1 MYTEQKKIV
10 SIIIVT
16 WNVRDFLKQCLH
28 SVYKETKDIIIEVFV
43 VDNASTDGTSEMVK
57 EQFPQVRL
65 ITAEKNLGFTKA
77 NNLAIQTILNEGQS
91 DFFLILNSDTVIQ
104 DRAVDLM
111 VSYLIENPAVG
122 AVSPVL
128 ILPNGKFQTG
138 TAGFLPTAWTG
149 FTYFFF
155 VFKLF
160 PKKTKSFFIEPS
172 YFSKKRKIV
181 SVDWLSGACLMLRK
195 KTIEKTGLMDEKYF
209 IYADD
214 IDWGK
219 RMKQEG
225 FLLHYLP
232 WLHVLHYHG
241 ITFDKI
247 HKRTNTDWLIMLYS
261 YIQRERGMF
270 EYRLFRFFSIGGF
283 FLRLFLYVLLF
294 SLKRDAETKK
304 KVKELWH
311 FFLFSIRGKNRL
323 EVLNQSHG

>member
-1 MYTEQKKIV
+1 MLKPMHTEQEKIV

-16 WNVRDFLKQCLH
+16 WNVKDFLRQCLN
-28 SVYKETKDIIIEVFV
+28 SVYKETKDIQIEVIV
-43 VDNASTDGTSEMVK
+43 IDNASVDGTSEMVK

-65 ITAEKNLGFTKA
+65 ITAEKNLGYTKA
-77 NNLAIQTILNEGQS
+77 NNLAIREVLKEGKS
-91 DFFLILNSDTVIQ
+91 DFLLLLNSDTVFQ
-104 DRAVDLM
+104 NNAVDQM
-111 VSYLIENPAVG
+111 ASYLTNNPDVG
-122 AVSPVL
+122 AVSPAL

-149 FTYFFF
+149 FTYFSFL
-155 VFKLF
+155 FKLF

-172 YFSKKRKIV
+172 YFSKKRSVV
-181 SVDWLSGACLMLRK
+181 SVDWMSGACLMLRK
-195 KTIEKTGLMDEKYF
+195 ETIEKTGLMDEKYF

-241 ITFDKI
+241 ITYDKI
-247 HKRTNTDWLIMLYS
+247 HKRTNTDWLAMLYT
-261 YIQRERGMF
+261 YIRKERGLF
-270 EYRLFRFFSIGGF
+270 EYRLFRLFSIEGF

-294 SLKRDAETKK
+294 GLKRDAATKK
-304 KVKELWH
+304 KVKELWY
-311 FFLFSIRGKNRL
+311 FFLFSIRGRKF
-323 EVLNQSHG
+323 QK

>member
-1 MYTEQKKIV
+1 MHTEQKKRV
-10 SIIIVT
+10 SIVIVT
-16 WNVRDFLKQCLH
+16 WNIKGFLKQCLD
-28 SVYKETKDIIIEVFV
+28 SVYKETKNIQIEVIV

-65 ITAEKNLGFTKA
+65 KTAEKNLGYTKA
-77 NNLAIQTILNEGQS
+77 NNMAIREVLKEGKS
-91 DFFLILNSDTVIQ
+91 DFFLLLNSDTNFQ
-104 DRAVDLM
+104 DNAVDQM
-111 VSYLIENPAVG
+111 ASYLTNNPDVG
-122 AVSPVL
+122 AVSPAL
-128 ILPNGKFQTG
+128 ILPNGNFQMG

-149 FTYFFF
+149 FTYFSFI
-155 VFKLF
+155 FKLF
-160 PKKTKSFFIEPS
+160 PKKTKSFFIESS
-172 YFSKKRKIV
+172 YFSKKRNIV

-195 KTIEKTGLMDEKYF
+195 ETIEKTGLMDEQYF

-247 HKRTNTDWLIMLYS
+247 HKRTNTDWLAMLYS
-261 YIQRERGMF
+261 YVRKERGRF
-270 EYRLFRFFSIGGF
+270 EYWFFRLFSIGGF

-294 SLKRDAETKK
+294 GLKRDAPTKK
-304 KVKELWH
+304 KVKALWH
-311 FFLFSIRGKNRL
+311 FLLFSVRGKNF
-323 EVLNQSHG
+323 QK

>member
-1 MYTEQKKIV
+1 MKPMRTEQKKTV

-16 WNVRDFLKQCLH
+16 WNVKDFLKKSLH
-28 SVYKETKDIIIEVFV
+28 SVYKEKREIQIEVIV

-57 EQFPQVRL
+57 DEFPQVRL
-65 ITAEKNLGFTKA
+65 ITTEKNLGYTKA
-77 NNLAIQTILNEGQS
+77 NNLAIREVLKEGKS
-91 DFFLILNSDTVIQ
+91 DFFLLLNSDCVIQ
-104 DRAVDLM
+104 NSAVDQM
-111 VSYLIENPAVG
+111 ASYLIENPDVG
-122 AVSPVL
+122 AVSPAL

-155 VFKLF
+155 FFKLF

-172 YFSKKRKIV
+172 YFSKKRKMK
-181 SVDWLSGACLMLRK
+181 SVEWLSGACIMLRK
-195 KTIEKTGLMDEKYF
+195 ETIEKTGLMDEKYF

-232 WLHVLHYHG
+232 MLHVLHNHG

-247 HKRTNTDWLIMLYS
+247 HKKTNTDWLAMLYS
-261 YIQRERGMF
+261 YVRKERGKI
-270 EYRLFRFFSIGGF
+270 EYWLFRLFSIEGF
-283 FLRLFLYVLLF
+283 FLRLFLYVLLYG
-294 SLKRDAETKK
+294 LKRDSNTKK
-304 KVKELWH
+304 KVKDMYH
-311 FFLFSIRGKNRL
+311 FFFYSLRGKTY
-323 EVLNQSHG
+323 QK